1 MRKALTSTS
10 GVFKPFTVTS
20 QKTSQNEKHENF
32 HTFNLHLES
41 SWSFSRKICVCCAFC
56 CPQGPWLLNAT
67 LNQCVLKLV
76 LLQTTLTNAY
86 SLTSTQLC
94 YIQSLSHWIF
104 RPLFWRWKIQGLGR
118 LHILPRLIEIM
129 KGRVWIF
136 IYMILL
142 TSTVLSCTPLNKL
155 NFTGT
160 RDQWLSE
167 AC

>member
-1 MRKALTSTS
+1 
-10 GVFKPFTVTS
+10 
-20 QKTSQNEKHENF
+20 
-32 HTFNLHLES
+32 
-41 SWSFSRKICVCCAFC
+41 
-56 CPQGPWLLNAT
+56 
-67 LNQCVLKLV
+67 
-76 LLQTTLTNAY
+76 
-86 SLTSTQLC
+86 
-94 YIQSLSHWIF
+94 
-104 RPLFWRWKIQGLGR
+104 
-118 LHILPRLIEIM
+118 M